1 MGGKGKVDRS
11 ERFFLSPFFKRA
23 REKIPGDK
31 ESPTSVGG
39 GKGRTTFACPSS
51 TEEKEEEE
59 EEAQSRKLRLEVGG
73 GGGRRQEFFTLTLKV
88 CARGKEGR
96 PFENFFSFS
105 TLTTSTRPRK
115 VTFTNQPNLL
125 HFTTSTF
132 FQSLVDSRTVFSGKS
147 RSPRIWRDRSPL
159 GRSQPSTPLASPPL
173 ALPIPILDID
183 LGGRKGGK
191 DLGGGG
197 VAIAQGRR
205 HTQCKTE
212 KSAPR
217 SREREDG
224 EEIPQGFE
232 MRWKGITSTSQK
244 KKKRPTPKRRRGEVI
259 LSSSSSSPV
268 AINASASSSSSSYI
282 GEEEQTGFLPPP
294 DVAADSLTWK
304 MDGKGFRV
312 RVEDRHGLD
321 QTAF

>member
-23 REKIPGDK
+23 REKIPGDD
-31 ESPTSVGG
+31 ESPTSVSG

-51 TEEKEEEE
+51 TEKKEEE
-59 EEAQSRKLRLEVGG
+59 EEAQSRKLRLEAGG

-96 PFENFFSFS
+96 PFGNFFSFS

-115 VTFTNQPNLL
+115 VTFSNQPNLL

-132 FQSLVDSRTVFSGKS
+132 FQYLVDSRTVFSGKS

-159 GRSQPSTPLASPPL
+159 GRSQPSTPLTSPPLAL

-197 VAIAQGRR
+197 VAIAQEEEAHNAR
-205 HTQCKTE
+205 
-212 KSAPR
+212 PR
-217 SREREDG
+217 KVHPDLGRERME
-224 EEIPQGFE
+224 
-232 MRWKGITSTSQK
+232 RK
-244 KKKRPTPKRRRGEVI
+244 
-259 LSSSSSSPV
+259 SPRD
-268 AINASASSSSSSYI
+268 
-282 GEEEQTGFLPPP
+282 L
-294 DVAADSLTWK
+294 K
-304 MDGKGFRV
+304 
-312 RVEDRHGLD
+312 
-321 QTAF
+321 